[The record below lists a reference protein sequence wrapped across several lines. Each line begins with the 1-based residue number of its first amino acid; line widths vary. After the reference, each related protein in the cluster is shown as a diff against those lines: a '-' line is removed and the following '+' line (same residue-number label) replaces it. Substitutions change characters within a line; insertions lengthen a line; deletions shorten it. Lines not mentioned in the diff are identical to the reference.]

1 MKRFYKEVTVADRQ
15 PDGFTIELDG
25 RPVRTPLRKPLH
37 VPGSRLADALAG
49 EWSAQGETIELD
61 SMPLTRIAAT
71 AIDRVAADPD
81 GYVGQVVA
89 YAETDLVCYRAPSPS
104 ELVMRQSAVWEPLLD
119 WTHRT
124 FGVRLAA
131 TEGVTPLDQE
141 PEAIARMRDVVAS
154 HDPFELAVLG
164 VATSASGSLVVALAL
179 AHAHIDA
186 SQAFEVSQLDE
197 TYQIE
202 FWGLD
207 PEAERKRDA
216 LKVDLEVSAAF
227 LELLRAG

>member
-1 MKRFYKEVTVADRQ
+1 MKRFYKKVAASPVEGANYEVH
-15 PDGFTIELDG
+15 LDG
-25 RPVRTPLRKPLH
+25 RPVRTPIRHALQL
-37 VPGSRLADALAG
+37 PGAALARAVAD
-49 EWSAQGETIELD
+49 EWDAQGEEIDLD

-71 AIDRVAADPD
+71 ALDRVGEDPD
-81 GYVGQVVA
+81 GYVGQVAA

-104 ELVMRQSAVWEPLLD
+104 ELVLRQSTAWEPLLD
-119 WTHRT
+119 WAHRT

-141 PEAIARMRDVVAS
+141 PETLARFRDVVAS

-186 SQAFEVSQLDE
+186 GQAFEVSQLDE
-197 TYQIE
+197 TFQSE
-202 FWGLD
+202 LWGMD
-207 PEAERKRDA
+207 PEAERKLEI
-216 LKVDLEVSAAF
+216 LKADLETSAAF

>member
-1 MKRFYKEVTVADRQ
+1 MKRFYKEVAVADRQ
-15 PDGFTIELDG
+15 PDGFAIELDG
-25 RPVRTPLRKPLH
+25 RPVRTPLRKPLL
-37 VPGSRLADALAG
+37 VPGARLADAVAG
-49 EWSAQGETIELD
+49 EWGAQGETIELD

-71 AIDRVAADPD
+71 ALDRVGEDPD
-81 GYVGQVVA
+81 GYVGQVAA

-104 ELVMRQSAVWEPLLD
+104 ELVLRQSTAWEPLLD
-119 WTHRT
+119 WAHQT

-141 PEAIARMRDVVAS
+141 PETLARLRDVVAS

-186 SQAFEVSQLDE
+186 GQAFEVSQLDE
-197 TYQIE
+197 TFQSE
-202 FWGLD
+202 LWGMD
-207 PEAERKRDA
+207 PEAERKLEI
-216 LKVDLEVSAAF
+216 LKADLETSAAF